1 MKIPNIKLG
10 FNKSKYSH
18 NLSRDCNTTFPFGV
32 VQPIFTQYL
41 LPNSD
46 IKVNAK
52 QLVRLAPMPVPS
64 FARVSLRTVTRFVPE
79 VDVVPYAD
87 SFYSRLPYKG
97 KVFDKLPVVDNP
109 TLLAHLFNL
118 SNFTLYHYSTS
129 GGYTGGKF
137 VEISDTTTDI
147 ASSTKDAFNKLFRSD
162 GKPTAHVNL
171 STKDS
176 RYVTTKTATPLR
188 PLPTPENADYIVFF
202 GEKVGSNQT
211 LFQYCACF
219 NFGFKAKVFRNI
231 CLGLGYSLELDDFT
245 PVRLSPL
252 LSFYRAYY
260 DTFGLTRFK
269 AFTETKCFELINTAV
284 NDSVFDQTFTL
295 TKGAYIDELTDFF
308 NELSECYYSASQDF
322 VSMHRDSFAP
332 GSSALA
338 YPFYVDDSTKNQVS
352 STSNDVPSLNFSQHG
367 GNLTTISLQVLQ
379 RLSRFVNKNS
389 VLGRRLTD
397 YMKLHYGTEK
407 ISSIFEDSNFVS
419 SSVLNCAINDV
430 FSTSD
435 TAQFDSTTNTK
446 TGENL
451 GAFAGKGLGF
461 GDLSFRFSSKCH
473 GYLITLAAIVPD
485 SGYFQGNS
493 SDLYAVSWEQQPSAD
508 FDALGF
514 EATPRGTFITHN
526 SISNRALLPVSDLTD
541 KTFGFVPRFSGF
553 KFAKNVVN
561 GDMSRRGSLDSMSP
575 YYLDHIITSQ
585 QVYAR
590 QVGVTDDTDK
600 QSYFDCSVVGS
611 PVPSSSYDW
620 RYVCKYP
627 WLGNFLRLFIN
638 DTGNLVKGSYLP
650 SDVESKQYPLYC
662 LDDPFICQIAFKVSV
677 SNCLK
682 PLSLSFDTFEESS
695 DNASK
700 DVDPS

>member
-10 FNKSKYSH
+10 FSKSTYSH

-46 IKVNAK
+46 IKVHAK

-79 VDVVPYAD
+79 SDVVPYSDA
-87 SFYSRLPYKG
+87 FYSRLPYKG
-97 KVFDKLPVVDNP
+97 KVFDKLPVTDNP
-109 TLLAHLFNL
+109 TLLCYLLNL
-118 SNFTLYHYSTS
+118 SNFCFYRYSSSS
-129 GGYTGGKF
+129 GGTGRYSEDKASI
-137 VEISDTTTDI
+137 ENT
-147 ASSTKDAFNKLFRSD
+147 SSTIQAFQKLFTSSGAVTNFPD
-162 GKPTAHVNL
+162 LKL
-171 STKDS
+171 KSE
-176 RYVTTKTATPLR
+176 RYVYSGNASALR
-188 PLPTPENADYIVFF
+188 PVPTPENADYVIFF
-202 GEKVGSNQT
+202 GEKIGSSQSV
-211 LFQYCACF
+211 LAQYCVCF

-269 AFTETKCFELINTAV
+269 AFTETKCFDLINKAV
-284 NDSVFDQTFTL
+284 VDTIFDQTFTL
-295 TKGAYIDELTDFF
+295 TKNLYIEDLYDFFDELS
-308 NELSECYYSASQDF
+308 NCYYSASQDF
-322 VSMHRDSFAP
+322 VSLHRETFNPGAP
-332 GSSALA
+332 QFN
-338 YPFYVDDSTKNQVS
+338 YPYNIDESTVDNVTVS
-352 STSNDVPSLNFSQHG
+352 SNSNPALNLDSDG
-367 GNLTTISLQVLQ
+367 PTLTNISLQVLQ

-389 VLGRRLTD
+389 ILGKRLTD

-407 ISSIFEDSNFVS
+407 INSIFEDSNFVD
-419 SSVLNCAINDV
+419 SSVLDCTINDV

-435 TAQFDSTTNTK
+435 TAQYDSSTDTR

-461 GDLSFRFSSKCH
+461 GDLSFKFSSKCH

-493 SDLYAVSWEQQPSAD
+493 SDLYAVNWDQQPSAD

-514 EATPRGTFITHN
+514 EATPRGAFITHN
-526 SISNRALLPVSDLTD
+526 SISNRFALPASDLTD

-553 KFAKNVVN
+553 KFAKNTVN

-585 QVYAR
+585 QLY
-590 QVGVTDDTDK
+590 TT
-600 QSYFDCSVVGS
+600 SVEAQTQGEKDYICKLTS
-611 PVPSSSYDW
+611 TPVPSSSYDW
-620 RYVCKYP
+620 RFVCKYP
-627 WLGNFLRLFIN
+627 WLGNFLRLFVN

-650 SDVESKQYPLYC
+650 SQLEKEEYPYYC
-662 LDDPFICQIAFKVSV
+662 IDDPFICQIAFKVNV
-677 SNCLK
+677 SNCLN

-695 DNASK
+695 DNSSK